1 MFSMGDKEWPGLSKL
16 VEEAGEVTQICGKL
30 IATRG
35 KEEYWD
41 GSNLRSRL
49 IEELGDL
56 QAAIVFVTLNSG
68 LDTEAIMT
76 RAEAKLKLFNE
87 WHRTNQ

>member
-1 MFSMGDKEWPGLSKL
+1 MFAMGDKEWPGLSKL
-16 VEEAGEVTQICGKL
+16 VEEAGEVSQVCGKL

-41 GSNLRSRL
+41 GSNLRERL

-56 QAAIVFVTLNSG
+56 QAAMLFITKHAD
-68 LDTEAIMT
+68 LDAAAIGERT
-76 RAEAKLKLFNE
+76 KKKLQLFEE
-87 WHRTNQ
+87 WHRTKQ